1 MSVFQAILEPMALSV
16 RKQDLDVLFDRRQ
29 IALRVSELGAEISRD
44 FAGQSILLVGVLK
57 GAAVFLADLARS
69 ISVETTFDFIAVS
82 SYGKGQQSSG
92 AVKVLKDVDTPIRD
106 RNVIL
111 VEDILDSGLTVA
123 FLRRLLEQHKPK
135 SLRLATCLDKP
146 GRRLEPIEADYVGF
160 RIANHFVVGYG
171 MDYAERYRNRPDICI
186 LPPGHPE

>member
-1 MSVFQAILEPMALSV
+1 MALSV
-16 RKQDLDVLFDRRQ
+16 RKQDLEVLFDRRQ
-29 IALRVSELGAEISRD
+29 IARRVAEMGEEISHD

-57 GAAVFLADLARS
+57 GAAIFLADLARN

-92 AVKVLKDVDTPIRD
+92 AVKVIKDVDTPIRD

-123 FLRRLLEQHKPK
+123 FLRRLLAAQAQE
-135 SLRLATCLDKP
+135 LEAGDLP
-146 GRRLEPIEADYVGF
+146 G
-160 RIANHFVVGYG
+160 
-171 MDYAERYRNRPDICI
+171 
-186 LPPGHPE
+186 